1 MQLRQFTHAGPK
13 GCLLERVELA
23 SLKFKVARK
32 KVESVSNTSLERSHI
47 YIYISILGWANL
59 SNLAQW
65 PMLQE
70 VDLGHGDEGQAL

>member
-32 KVESVSNTSLERSHI
+32 KVESVSNTSLERS
-47 YIYISILGWANL
+47 YISILGWANL